1 MNPQNNS
8 SNMNL
13 PPIQAQDFAL
23 NTQEAQPIVANQP
36 FNSNGQVIA
45 ASENNQQLAIDSQ
58 DVVPLPSGS
67 GQVTLAAPAI
77 ADDVDLIEKEWI
89 KKINSIITSTK
100 NNPYEQSRQL
110 ALLKMD
116 YLQKRYNKV
125 IKLS

>member
-1 MNPQNNS
+1 MDSQNS
-8 SNMNL
+8 SINMNL
-13 PPIQAQDFAL
+13 PPIEEQQFAL
-23 NTQEAQPIVANQP
+23 TNQDKPPIVANQP
-36 FNSNGQVIA
+36 FSSNGQIDAVSGNSQQVI
-45 ASENNQQLAIDSQ
+45 NSQ
-58 DVVPLPSGS
+58 NVGNLPSGN
-67 GQVTLAAPAI
+67 GQVNIAVPAI

-89 KKINSIITSTK
+89 KKINSIIASTK